1 MKVTFVKF
9 DNLLAEEKDE
19 HIGILMEEKTVIC
32 LCCFGLF
39 FEEDYII
46 HDKKEVE
53 FETVDELLNYMM
65 EVKNEEAII

>member
-19 HIGILMEEKTVIC
+19 HIGILMEEKNIFC

-39 FEEDYII
+39 LEEDYII
-46 HDKKEVE
+46 VDRKEVE

-65 EVKNEEAII
+65 EVKNEETII